1 MKAIKFFA
9 ISAMAAAMITSCS
22 NEDELSQSNY
32 PSDNIIRITAGVN
45 NAKTRAEGAGTPLEN
60 PLSLTVVNKY
70 TETTL
75 AAKYTYVNKVFK
87 KNDNVWTCSEAE
99 AQTQPLLWQNK
110 ETLVDIAA
118 LAPAQEGKFDGV
130 YNKETR
136 KFSSFSYSVADD
148 QSTSSDNNDLL
159 YYYAKDFKPGE
170 SLKDG
175 KLSIQMNHAFCMI
188 DIVVTL
194 GTEFNKP
201 NVLDDS
207 PIVKVT
213 LGGTKIAANVDVKN
227 APTSSTT
234 GTTEGTTEGSTTTGS
249 TTASFV
255 TASGE
260 ATDITTTKGTFTP
273 AVNAEKK
280 ADPEVNAISSFSCIA
295 IPQTVAA
302 NTFKVSLKT
311 AGKLYEWTSDKE
323 ITLQSGYRYTL
334 NLTMGNDVVLLK
346 GGSISATPWTEITS
360 DKPLETD

>member
-9 ISAMAAAMITSCS
+9 ITAMAAAMITSCS

-45 NAKTRAEGAGTPLEN
+45 NAKTRAEGAAGTPLKN
-60 PLSLTVVNKY
+60 PLSLTVVNKN
-70 TETTL
+70 TENTEL
-75 AAKYTYVNKVFK
+75 AKKYTYVDQKFTKDENGAW
-87 KNDNVWTCSEAE
+87 NCSEAE
-99 AQTQPLLWQNK
+99 AQAQPLLWQNK

-136 KFSSFSYSVADD
+136 NFSSFSYSVADD

-201 NVLDDS
+201 EVLKES

-213 LGGTKIAANVDVKN
+213 LGGTKIAANVDVTN
-227 APTSSTT
+227 A
-234 GTTEGTTEGSTTTGS
+234 
-249 TTASFV
+249 ASVV

-260 ATDITTTKGTFTP
+260 ATDITTTKGSFTK
-273 AVNAEKK
+273 ATNAE
-280 ADPEVNAISSFSCIA
+280 VSAISNFSCIT
-295 IPQTVAA
+295 IPQNVAA

-311 AGKLYEWTSDKE
+311 AGKRYEWTSAE
-323 ITLQSGYRYTL
+323 PVLLQSGYRYTL
-334 NLTMGNDVVLLK
+334 KLSMGNDVVLLK
-346 GGSISATPWTEITS
+346 DAITASTWTEVAGGS
-360 DKPLETD
+360 LETD